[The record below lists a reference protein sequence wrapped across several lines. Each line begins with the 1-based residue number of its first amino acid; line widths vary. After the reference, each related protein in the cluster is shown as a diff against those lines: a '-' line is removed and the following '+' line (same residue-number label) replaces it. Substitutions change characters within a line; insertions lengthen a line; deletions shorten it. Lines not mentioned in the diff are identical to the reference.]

1 MKGSLTNILSLVRLL
16 MLNISGVTDSLT
28 DITIPFFPMPGDPRP
43 QTYLDLDFFVG
54 EKPRQG
60 YYCSKINIILLSL
73 TKNDQQLTITE
84 STVLPKTN
92 YQNK

>member
-1 MKGSLTNILSLVRLL
+1 
-16 MLNISGVTDSLT
+16 MLNISGVT

-43 QTYLDLDFFVG
+43 QTNLNLDFFCVG

-60 YYCSKINIILLSL
+60 YYCSKINIILLTL
-73 TKNDQQLTITE
+73 AKNDQQLTITE
-84 STVLPKTN
+84 STVLPETN